1 VIRYVFGNA
10 AYPDVSS
17 GPVMLAHVCNDVGK
31 WGAGFTKA
39 VERRWPGSGA
49 RWKRAVEIL
58 DNPLG
63 QILFD
68 STPADADHIILV
80 NMIAQ
85 HGVGTSQIRVSYPA
99 LHKCLKMLAEVAKEG
114 IGGPMIPVHMPRI
127 GCGLAGGRWEVV
139 EPIIRETLVRAGVE
153 VVVYDLPQAQMTSLA
168 CGMPQLVDS
177 P

>member
-1 VIRYVFGNA
+1 MFWKRRMNLSNIRYVFGDA

-31 WGAGFTKA
+31 
-39 VERRWPGSGA
+39 
-49 RWKRAVEIL
+49 IL
-58 DNPLG
+58 DDRLG
-63 QILFD
+63 QICFD

-80 NMIAQ
+80 NMVAQ

-114 IGGPMIPVHMPRI
+114 MGGPMIPVHMPRI

-153 VVVYDLPQAQMTSLA
+153 VVVYDLPQAQTTSLA
-168 CGMPQLVDS
+168 CGTPQLAAS